1 MDQTSTQM
9 ASCMHTF
16 MHDGKNK
23 LARSTNRSTDKH
35 TLAAILMTHE
45 VRVISPVLHPSSVA
59 PDVADGCVCG
69 VAGPHVYCPP
79 LRPKSQA
86 RH

>member
-9 ASCMHTF
+9 ASCTHTF
-16 MHDGKNK
+16 MRDSKNN
-23 LARSTNRSTDKH
+23 LAHSTNHSTDKHEH

-69 VAGPHVYCPP
+69 VAGPHV
-79 LRPKSQA
+79 RPKSQA